1 MHDLKTLETSINELA
16 KKGEMASSV
25 EQFYADDC
33 TFQEGSQPARAGGK
47 AGQLTYLVNFFATV
61 TKVNAIQLHGQAVG
75 DGITISEWTFDMAST
90 NGPVLWN
97 EIIRRNWRDGKV
109 VSERYYTAA

>member
-1 MHDLKTLETSINELA
+1 MQDLQTLEMNLNAMIA
-16 KKGEMASSV
+16 KGEMVEAT

-33 TFQEGSQPARAGGK
+33 LFQEGNKTPRGGGK
-47 AGQLTYLVNFFATV
+47 AAHVQYLKGIFATV
-61 TKVNAIQLHGQAVG
+61 TAVNGLTLHSQTAGEGV
-75 DGITISEWTFDMAST
+75 TMSEWTFDLATT

-97 EIIRRNWRDGKV
+97 EVLRRRWADGKV